1 MLCSSAPKEMEA
13 MRSSSGSLIVF
24 LALVLI
30 VLIVVV
36 PRASVSSPPRTMGA
50 AGVQSND
57 DPPAKTLKNPVAA
70 SAKSV
75 AAGQQLYQKYCR
87 FCHGDSAKGDGT
99 QAPSGSHPRDLTDQ
113 AWQKKVTDG
122 EIFASVRDGV
132 APKFQ
137 MKGFRSKLTPQEMWH
152 LVNYVRSLA
161 PQSSR

>member
-1 MLCSSAPKEMEA
+1 
-13 MRSSSGSLIVF
+13 MRGSSGSLIVF
-24 LALVLI
+24 LAVVLI
-30 VLIVVV
+30 VLIAVV
-36 PRASVSSPPRTMGA
+36 PRARASSSPRPLRA
-50 AGVQSND
+50 AGAQSNG

-75 AAGQQLYQKYCR
+75 AAGQQLYQKYCK
-87 FCHGDSAKGDGT
+87 FCHGDSAKGDGV
-99 QAPSGSHPRDLTDQ
+99 QAPSGSHPRNLTDE
-113 AWQKKVTDG
+113 AWQRKVTDG
-122 EIFASVRDGV
+122 EILASIRDGV